1 MKDAP
6 VISPHETYGSVT
18 RTITGIVL
26 PKQRGWG
33 WWIGFTMAGG
43 LLSVLGASLFWLFY
57 KGVGIWG
64 INMPVAWGTAIINYV
79 WWIEIAQGGTFISA
93 VLLLFHQK
101 WRTLSQSLYGSDD
114 TFRAR
119 LCASLFPLVHHGPT
133 AVRILPGAP
142 YPNTLGMWPQFASPL
157 VWDFFRSFDLRH
169 DLRAVLVSG
178 HDPRLGDDAGFD
190 RPQVAAPD
198 LRCRLLRLAQLG
210 DALAPL

>member
-18 RTITGIVL
+18 GRSPASCCQSSAAGVGGSASRW
-26 PKQRGWG
+26 PEDCCRYWARRCSGC
-33 WWIGFTMAGG
+33 FTRAWA
-43 LLSVLGASLFWLFY
+43 SGAS
-57 KGVGIWG
+57 
-64 INMPVAWGTAIINYV
+64 NMPVAWGTAIINYV

-101 WRTLSQSLYGSDD
+101 WRTSVNRFTEAMTL
-114 TFRAR
+114 FAPRVR
-119 LCASLFPLVHHGPT
+119 LPIPAGAHGPT
-133 AVRILPGAP
+133 AVRILPGALSEHAGDVAAVRQP
-142 YPNTLGMWPQFASPL
+142 ARVGLL
-157 VWDFFRSFDLRH
+157 CSFDLRH

-190 RPQVAAPD
+190 RQQVAAPD